1 MKQHIVEV
9 RIHKRWDSQEYKV
22 HHEEKFDTKQ
32 GADDFVAW
40 FSEVSDKNRR
50 AVYIGV
56 EE

>member
-1 MKQHIVEV
+1 MKHHIVEV